1 MSKPFRFAS
10 AASFVVLA
18 AMTAGCAT
26 PQRTGVREVK
36 PVGEMGFAT
45 RAIAAL
51 NSDDPASATGFA
63 ERAVE
68 QSPRDAGFRA
78 LLGNCY
84 FASGRF
90 ASAEGAYKDS
100 LTIYENQPRVI
111 LKLVLVQIALGKNEE
126 AMSRLETARPD
137 LDAADYGLAL
147 ALAGRVPEAIEVLSS
162 AARQMN
168 ADGRVRQN
176 LALAHAFAGDW
187 TAARTIAAQDVPADR
202 LDQRIQQWMQLANP
216 SKSSDQVAALT
227 GVTPAALDP
236 GQPVRLALNPAAT
249 QVAEAA
255 PVQPVDVQAQPAP
268 QPEFA
273 AAPPP
278 AAPAPAPAP
287 APQVAESAPPPPPA
301 RFYDSEPATRPERA
315 PVTISMAAAAAPE
328 APAAFAAVAPM
339 VAESKPAP
347 VKVRRASAPARKP
360 AALRKGRSNAVV
372 QLGAYRSPEYVTAAW
387 NTLTKRY
394 PALREYLPVR
404 ARFDSPKGT
413 FWRLSIQGFD
423 SRREAVARCE
433 LLQSRG
439 GKCFVREVAGDA
451 PVQIASR

>member
-10 AASFVVLA
+10 AASFIVLA

-26 PQRTGVREVK
+26 PQKTGVREVK
-36 PVGEMGFAT
+36 PVGQMGFAT
-45 RAIAAL
+45 RAMAAL
-51 NSDDPASATGFA
+51 NADDPAAAVGFA
-63 ERAVE
+63 EQAVE

-84 FASGRF
+84 FAAGRF
-90 ASAEGAYKDS
+90 ASAEGAYRDS

-111 LKLVLVQIALGKNEE
+111 LKLVLVQIALGKNGE
-126 AMSRLETARPD
+126 AMALLETVRPD

-147 ALAGRVPEAIEVLSS
+147 ALAGRVPEAIDVLGT
-162 AARQMN
+162 AARQTA

-176 LALAHAFAGDW
+176 LALAYAFAGDW
-187 TAARTIAAQDVPADR
+187 TAARTIAAQDVPADK

-216 SKSSDQVAALT
+216 AKSSDQVAALT
-227 GVTPAALDP
+227 GVTPAAADP
-236 GQPVRLALNPAAT
+236 GQPVRLALNPAAAAAQLAQA
-249 QVAEAA
+249 QVPAPTALQPAAA
-255 PVQPVDVQAQPAP
+255 PP

-278 AAPAPAPAP
+278 RPAFE
-287 APQVAESAPPPPPA
+287 PQVAEAAPPPPPA
-301 RFYDSEPATRPERA
+301 RFYDNEAAAKPEPA
-315 PVTISMAAAAAPE
+315 PVTVSMAAAAAPE
-328 APAAFAAVAPM
+328 APAAFAAFAPM
-339 VAESKPAP
+339 VAKPKPATA
-347 VKVRRASAPARKP
+347 KVRRASAPARK
-360 AALRKGRSNAVV
+360 AGALQKGRSTAVV
-372 QLGAYRSPEYVTAAW
+372 QLGAYKSPEYVTAAW

-423 SRREAVARCE
+423 TRREAVARCE
-433 LLQSRG
+433 LLQSHG

-451 PVQIASR
+451 PVQIALR

>member
-10 AASFVVLA
+10 AASFIVLA

-26 PQRTGVREVK
+26 PQKTGIREVK
-36 PVGEMGFAT
+36 PVGQMGYAT
-45 RAIAAL
+45 RAMAAL
-51 NSDDPASATGFA
+51 SADDAATAIGFA
-63 ERAVE
+63 EQAVQ

-84 FASGRF
+84 FAAGRF

-111 LKLVLVQIALGKNEE
+111 LKLVLVQIALGKNSE
-126 AMSRLETARPD
+126 AMSLLETARPD

-147 ALAGRVPEAIEVLSS
+147 ALAGRVPEAIEVLGP
-162 AARQMN
+162 AARETG

-176 LALAHAFAGDW
+176 LALAYAFSGDW
-187 TAARTIAAQDVPADR
+187 MTARTIAAQDVPADK

-216 SKSSDQVAALT
+216 TKSSDQVAALT
-227 GVTPAALDP
+227 GVTPVALDP
-236 GQPVRLALNPAAT
+236 GQPVRLALNPTAAT
-249 QVAEAA
+249 TQVAQAEAPAPTPAQAVDVQPQPQFAAAQPPAPGSQVAEA
-255 PVQPVDVQAQPAP
+255 
-268 QPEFA
+268 
-273 AAPPP
+273 
-278 AAPAPAPAP
+278 
-287 APQVAESAPPPPPA
+287 APPPPPA
-301 RFYDSEPATRPERA
+301 RFYESEPATRPERA
-315 PVTISMAAAAAPE
+315 PVTVSMAAAAAPE
-328 APAAFAAVAPM
+328 APAAFAAFAPTVM
-339 VAESKPAP
+339 KAKPVPA
-347 VKVRRASAPARKP
+347 KVRRASAPVRKP
-360 AALRKGRSNAVV
+360 STVQKGRSNAVV
-372 QLGAYRSPEYVTAAW
+372 QLGAYKSPEYVAAAW

-413 FWRLSIQGFD
+413 FWRLSIQGFN

-439 GKCFVREVAGDA
+439 GNCFVREVAGDA